1 MMLSV
6 LMVFQSAQVS
16 GMPAMPHSQRTSPLW
31 EMRSIQMSP
40 LSFIN
45 GKMTSN
51 RTLRD
56 FKFTNRS
63 SKYFGI
69 KLRPNAKNLTKVH
82 KQAKKY
88 FLGVPK

>member
-1 MMLSV
+1 
-6 LMVFQSAQVS
+6 
-16 GMPAMPHSQRTSPLW
+16 
-31 EMRSIQMSP
+31 
-40 LSFIN
+40 
-45 GKMTSN
+45 MTSN

-82 KQAKKY
+82 KQAKKV
-88 FLGVPK
+88 FPWCSQMIKTTFGVIVTVRQKKEF